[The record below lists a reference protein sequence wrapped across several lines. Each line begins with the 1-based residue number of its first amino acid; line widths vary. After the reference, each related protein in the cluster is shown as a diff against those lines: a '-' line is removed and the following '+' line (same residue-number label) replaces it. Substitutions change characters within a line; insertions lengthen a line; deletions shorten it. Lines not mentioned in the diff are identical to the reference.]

1 MRLGRNARTNSLW
14 LNAQRRIQMS
24 GPIMPKRIKNTK
36 PPKALDPAKRT
47 RIEAALAQGD
57 IARAATIAEV
67 ALASGQSDPMVL
79 NLAAW
84 RREEAG
90 DYSGAHRLL
99 KQALALAP
107 GDVMVLGAI
116 GAVLRK
122 EHRLDEALA
131 VLDRVVAAEPRHSAA
146 WLERGYTLEALRLE
160 AAAAESYSRA
170 LALDPGMAPALGK
183 LADIAARKGDREAAK
198 TYADRALAVDP
209 DNPAAT
215 FAAATMA
222 LEDRDGEGAA
232 GQLERLLRTPLKGD
246 DRTRA
251 LTLLGDALD
260 RLGRHSEAFE
270 AWEQAQRDFRTAYA
284 PLLGPAPGRSSYRSF
299 IETIAAQVE
308 RATPMARPETGRP
321 VGGSA
326 SGHVFLL
333 GYPRSGT
340 TLVENILASAAG
352 VVALEEQDTL
362 ADSDGILLANDGS
375 MPDLDDFD
383 PPLVADLRARYW
395 ARVRNL
401 AGDLAGRVFVDMN
414 PLYGAKLPIIA
425 RLFPDARILIM
436 RRDPRDVVLS
446 CYRINFT
453 PTAGT
458 WAFSDLE
465 EAARHYDA
473 MMRLIDLCRE
483 RLPLA
488 FHEVW
493 YHRLVADFEPTVRAM
508 AEFAG
513 IAWTEDFRAFDKT
526 ARARGVRTA
535 SATQVRRGLYD
546 GGGKWR
552 RYEQQLAPV
561 LPILAPWVERFGF
574 DN

>member
-1 MRLGRNARTNSLW
+1 
-14 LNAQRRIQMS
+14 MS
-24 GPIMPKRIKNTK
+24 NRIKHAK
-36 PPKALDPAKRT
+36 PAKPAALDPARRA
-47 RIEAALAQGD
+47 RIEQALAQGD
-57 IARAATIAEV
+57 IHRAATVAEV
-67 ALASGQSDPMVL
+67 ALAAGQEDPMVL

-90 DYSGAHRLL
+90 DYAGAHRML
-99 KQALALAP
+99 QRALAIAP

-146 WLERGYTLEALRLE
+146 WLERGYTLEALRSE
-160 AAAAESYSRA
+160 AGAIESYARA
-170 LALDPGMAPALGK
+170 AALDPNLAPALGK
-183 LADIAARKGDREAAK
+183 LADIAARKGDRESAAA
-198 TYADRALAVDP
+198 YAARALAVDP
-209 DNPAAT
+209 SNPAAT
-215 FAAATMA
+215 FALAAMEIETREPAQAAARLEA
-222 LEDRDGEGAA
+222 LLA
-232 GQLERLLRTPLKGD
+232 GTIPPD

-260 RLGRHSEAFE
+260 RQDRCAEAFQ
-270 AWEQAQRDFRTAYA
+270 AWDKAQRNFRSAYCA
-284 PLLGPAPGRSSYRSF
+284 LLAPGPGRPSHRSF

-308 RATPMARPETGRP
+308 SSPPAARPDP
-321 VGGSA
+321 VPQVAGA
-326 SGHVFLL
+326 AAGHVFLL

-340 TLVENILASAAG
+340 TLVENILASAAE
-352 VVALEEQDTL
+352 VVALEERDTL
-362 ADSDGILLANDGS
+362 ADTDEILVANDGT
-375 MPDLDDFD
+375 MPDLDSIGPD
-383 PPLVADLRARYW
+383 LLADLRLRYW
-395 ARVRNL
+395 ARVRAM
-401 AGDLAGRVFVDMN
+401 AGDVTGRVFVDMN
-414 PLYGAKLPIIA
+414 PFNGIKLPIVA

-436 RRDPRDVVLS
+436 RRDPRDVILS

-453 PTAGT
+453 PSPAAY
-458 WAFSDLE
+458 AFSELE

-473 MMRLIDLCRE
+473 LMRLTETCRE

-508 AEFAG
+508 AEFVG
-513 IAWTEDFRAFDKT
+513 LAWTDEFHAFDKT
-526 ARARGVRTA
+526 ARSRGVRTA

-546 GGGKWR
+546 GGGRWR
-552 RYEQQLAPV
+552 RYGEQLAPA

-574 DN
+574 EP